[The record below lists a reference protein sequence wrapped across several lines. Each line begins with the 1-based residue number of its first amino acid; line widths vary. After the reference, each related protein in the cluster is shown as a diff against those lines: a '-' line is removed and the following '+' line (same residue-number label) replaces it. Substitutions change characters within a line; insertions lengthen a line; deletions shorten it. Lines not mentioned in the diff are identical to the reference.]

1 MASAGR
7 RHSQERKLGQ
17 EPHRGQDSGVQGIL
31 GISGLRADGSHRN
44 GSFEQDHHRGLDS
57 NVRHACVRRDA
68 HEHEAKKTTEG
79 YTITRRGLPESRHT
93 NAK

>member
-17 EPHRGQDSGVQGIL
+17 DPHRVRDSGVQGIL

-57 NVRHACVRRDA
+57 SVRHACVRRDA